1 MRRSIKQRSKGSW
14 TIILDAGRDPATG
27 KRRQQWHTVKGTK
40 REAEK
45 RLAELVHNV
54 DIGEYSNPSKVT
66 MGDFL
71 ARWVK
76 EYAWPNLSPETAQV
90 YEIMA
95 VRHIIPVLGQVP
107 IQELTPEH
115 LQSYYADKL
124 AHGRCDGRG
133 GLSPRTVRHHHRLLH
148 VVLRNAVKW
157 RLIPRN
163 PADVVISPK
172 FQRKEMQSFDQVGL
186 NAFLDSVKGSDYYPL
201 FYTLFFTGIRR
212 EEVLALRSRDLDL
225 VLGYISVS
233 RSLHQLNDKT
243 IVFRQPK
250 TEKSRRTVAL
260 PPSLSILLRQHREA
274 QQAQRET
281 LGMPLRDDD
290 LVFAHHDGKPL
301 LPHSITNAWKRLVK
315 KAGFQGMR
323 LHDARHSH
331 ANLML
336 IQGVNAKIVS
346 ERLGHSSVSITLDVY
361 SHVLPGL
368 QEAAAQGFDAPVG
381 RDIAEAQ
388 PMPV

>member
-115 LQSYYADKL
+115 L
-124 AHGRCDGRG
+124 
-133 GLSPRTVRHHHRLLH
+133 
-148 VVLRNAVKW
+148 
-157 RLIPRN
+157 
-163 PADVVISPK
+163 
-172 FQRKEMQSFDQVGL
+172 
-186 NAFLDSVKGSDYYPL
+186 
-201 FYTLFFTGIRR
+201 
-212 EEVLALRSRDLDL
+212 
-225 VLGYISVS
+225 
-233 RSLHQLNDKT
+233 
-243 IVFRQPK
+243 
-250 TEKSRRTVAL
+250 
-260 PPSLSILLRQHREA
+260 
-274 QQAQRET
+274 
-281 LGMPLRDDD
+281 
-290 LVFAHHDGKPL
+290 
-301 LPHSITNAWKRLVK
+301 
-315 KAGFQGMR
+315 
-323 LHDARHSH
+323 
-331 ANLML
+331 
-336 IQGVNAKIVS
+336 
-346 ERLGHSSVSITLDVY
+346 
-361 SHVLPGL
+361 
-368 QEAAAQGFDAPVG
+368 
-381 RDIAEAQ
+381 
-388 PMPV
+388 